1 MNAVEFI
8 KQYGWSKS
16 SVIVF
21 ESIGHG
27 ANTFYDTHDE
37 LYYGQINDIRVSV
50 VDIKQY
56 VDAWELVEKHRGLKE
71 AKKDIIDAKYL
82 GMNDMIFGTSLTEL
96 KQAITLVEEV
106 ESLKEVS

>member
-1 MNAVEFI
+1 MNAAKFI
-8 KQYGWSKS
+8 ADKGWEYTKTHL
-16 SVIVF
+16 
-21 ESIGHG
+21 EKM
-27 ANTFYDTHDE
+27 DTENWH
-37 LYYGQINDIRVSV
+37 NDWFKDLKI
-50 VDIKQY
+50 Y
-56 VDAWELVEKHRGLKE
+56 VDAWGLVEKHRGLKE